1 MTLTLPKGDFTSE
14 IRPTPSGNSA
24 VDLKWFGR
32 WLDRSLGPL
41 TVEGRNPES
50 DWVELVAAEALAGSV
65 QVTGLMTDTPYTFRL
80 VSKARGSRFLSEEAS
95 TTTGAFRDACRS
107 GGRYLCLGDGRFEV
121 QAHWTNPDM
130 MGDYGF
136 GAAVP
141 IDTSDESGLFWF
153 FQPDNVELVIK
164 VLDGRALKGKFWF
177 LYGGLSDVEY
187 KITLTDT
194 VTGSAAGYA
203 NKKGSI
209 CGHVDTGP
217 F

>member
-14 IRPTPSGNSA
+14 IRATPSGNSA

-50 DWVELVAAEALAGSV
+50 DWVELVTAEALAGSV

-80 VSKARGSRFLSEEAS
+80 VSKARGSRFLAEEAS

-130 MGDYGF
+130 M
-136 GAAVP
+136 
-141 IDTSDESGLFWF
+141 
-153 FQPDNVELVIK
+153 
-164 VLDGRALKGKFWF
+164 
-177 LYGGLSDVEY
+177 DVEY